1 MEGTAPPVDP
11 ARAPVFG
18 VPTQTP
24 EVNLRAAL
32 RYLDDVKAVYGGNS
46 EVYKSFLA
54 TLLKFRNHE

>member
-11 ARAPVFG
+11 ARAPMFG

-24 EVNLRAAL
+24 ELTAAL
-32 RYLDDVKAVYGGNS
+32 RYLDDVKAVYGRGS